1 MPDNNNI
8 QFTMDVNLKKIM
20 LVIAVFSAIGGGIW
34 GIAEAAIT
42 IDARY
47 MHVAD
52 YKAIEKSKAIT
63 KLENKI
69 FALQFKVNSNKASPL
84 ERAMLER
91 YKAQLVA
98 IRNSQ

>member
-1 MPDNNNI
+1 MPNDNNI

-20 LVIAVFSAIGGGIW
+20 LVIAVLTAIGGGIW

-42 IDARY
+42 IDSRY

-52 YKAIEKSKAIT
+52 YKAIEKNKAIT

-69 FALQFKVNSNKASPL
+69 FSLQFKVNTGKASAL
-84 ERAMLER
+84 ERAMLNR